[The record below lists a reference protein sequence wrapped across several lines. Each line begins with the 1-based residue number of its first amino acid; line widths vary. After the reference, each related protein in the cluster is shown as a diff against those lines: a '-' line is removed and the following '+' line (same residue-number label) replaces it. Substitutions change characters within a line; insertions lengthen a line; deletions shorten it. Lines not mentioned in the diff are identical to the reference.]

1 MNEASVSY
9 LSKNELIWNWQQ
21 CYTFTAMVTQ
31 ASRGSAV
38 AMPPT
43 KTQDHRNVTVNY
55 IFFSDLR
62 NISYQGGSTL
72 VGQPVVSVPL
82 ALSNDMQQDPISLL
96 CPLSPPKF
104 LGKKNLQTPLCS
116 LGQKV
121 SARHF
126 YPVWASFPFNHVLRQ
141 LWCNPFCGYKDY
153 WWTLTNNFYDNAQ
166 TREILARSKVIHV
179 NI

>member
-1 MNEASVSY
+1 
-9 LSKNELIWNWQQ
+9 
-21 CYTFTAMVTQ
+21 MVTQ
-31 ASRGSAV
+31 ASRGPAV

-96 CPLSPPKF
+96 
-104 LGKKNLQTPLCS
+104 
-116 LGQKV
+116 
-121 SARHF
+121 
-126 YPVWASFPFNHVLRQ
+126 
-141 LWCNPFCGYKDY
+141 
-153 WWTLTNNFYDNAQ
+153 
-166 TREILARSKVIHV
+166 
-179 NI
+179 